1 MFKQAWAVVLLG
13 VAATNALVVI
23 PPRIV
28 IVPSDTTLNRGASSF
43 SPSSSVNLTVLEDIA
58 GGGRNG
64 YLAVISGASSVF
76 EALPPIN
83 ECGNGLFKTLET
95 ASKAGC
101 KLATNG
107 GPFGMKGK
115 GKCIGLLMQNGTLL
129 SQDFTGSNA
138 QFGVSRNNE
147 WVMGHVNSTEE
158 LSELGVMNI
167 MSGFGW
173 LVYNGT
179 STVSTPGGEAAP
191 RTTIGVDGKGRLLM
205 LVVDGC
211 ETCKSGK
218 GPTLYQ
224 MADILISIG
233 AAHAI
238 NLDGGGST
246 TMVMDDKVVNVP
258 TCNDVPIKCQRPVAT
273 VTCVH

>member
-129 SQDFTGSNA
+129 SQDFTGKLVNQGRHHHHLFILGSSH
-138 QFGVSRNNE
+138 QHHDLHCVVVVSSSSQPLPKFN
-147 WVMGHVNSTEE
+147 
-158 LSELGVMNI
+158 
-167 MSGFGW
+167 
-173 LVYNGT
+173 
-179 STVSTPGGEAAP
+179 TV
-191 RTTIGVDGKGRLLM
+191 TTTTTTTTTT
-205 LVVDGC
+205 
-211 ETCKSGK
+211 TC
-218 GPTLYQ
+218 P
-224 MADILISIG
+224 
-233 AAHAI
+233 
-238 NLDGGGST
+238 ST
-246 TMVMDDKVVNVP
+246 TYRK
-258 TCNDVPIKCQRPVAT
+258 QRT
-273 VTCVH
+273 VWSITK

>member
-115 GKCIGLLMQNGTLL
+115 GKSIMISLSTDLVSFELRTLL

-147 WVMGHVNSTEE
+147 WVMGHVNSTDE

-224 MADILISIG
+224 MAINELKRMIGLEYCCWQDILISIG

-238 NLDGGGST
+238 NLDGGG
-246 TMVMDDKVVNVP
+246 
-258 TCNDVPIKCQRPVAT
+258 
-273 VTCVH
+273 